1 MKLFEPYISF
11 LNLDVEQYMASMT
24 HAGASGGGG
33 DDDDD
38 EEEGLGVA
46 MVNLEALR
54 AVLSKHQVDLSYVQ
68 CAART
73 AETGF
78 KLYMSSS

>member
-24 HAGASGGGG
+24 HAGANGGGGGG

-46 MVNLEALR
+46 EVNLEALR
-54 AVLSKHQVDLSYVQ
+54 AVLSKHQVNK
-68 CAART
+68 T
-73 AETGF
+73 AVGGGF
-78 KLYMSSS
+78 PDSAG